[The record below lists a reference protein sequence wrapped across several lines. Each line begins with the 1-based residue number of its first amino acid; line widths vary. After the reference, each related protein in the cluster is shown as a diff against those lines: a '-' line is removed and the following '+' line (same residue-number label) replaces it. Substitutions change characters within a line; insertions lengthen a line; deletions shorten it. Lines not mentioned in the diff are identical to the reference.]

1 MISHVEK
8 PILLRELSRI
18 YASSRMMK
26 SEQSLVHSI
35 IQQINKNKNGIE
47 LDQNDR
53 NTLIGILNEHMD
65 LAGPH

>member
-35 IQQINKNKNGIE
+35 IQQINENKNGIE